1 MMSSQSVASV
11 GLAVYIAAIMDSALT
26 AAPPATPPLASAP
39 TALLSASLTVVPAA
53 EVPLAQHPANDSR
66 LFINR
71 ELSWLAFNERVLEEA
86 LDPQVPAIERFKFL
100 SIAASNLDEFF
111 MIRVAGLKQQLAGH
125 VEETGPDAMSPSEQ
139 LEAISARVHEM
150 VARQYRAL
158 TAEVLPVIDRA
169 GARLVATGQLG
180 PEKDAFISDYF
191 AREVFPVLTPIA
203 IDPGHPFPH
212 LRNKSLN
219 LAVRFTS
226 QSLGTR
232 LRYGM
237 VPVPAVLPRLVE
249 LPEAAGGKQRSYVL
263 LEDVIA
269 RHVSSL
275 FPGMP
280 VGGCYAL
287 RVTRNWDLSID
298 EEEAEDLLV
307 TIEREIRRRDRG
319 GAVRLEIAASADAA
333 LVDFLSRALKLGPPD
348 VYKIEGP
355 LNIPDLMPL
364 HGRIDQKELR
374 DEPFTPVF
382 PPTLGDGER
391 DLFRLI
397 RERDVLLHHPYESF
411 DPVSSLI
418 EAAADDP
425 AVLAIKQ
432 TLYRTGKDS
441 PIVRALQ
448 RAAENGKQVTA
459 LVELK
464 ARMDEEANIVW
475 ARALEQSGVHVV
487 YGLIGYKTH
496 CKVALVVRR
505 EAGGL
510 RRYVHLGTG
519 NYNPITA
526 KLYTDLSLFTAREEF
541 GADATAI
548 FNLLTGYSKPVKW
561 NKLKV
566 APLELKAGVLEL
578 IEREATL
585 ARQTGRGRI
594 VAKMNALA
602 DADVIRALY
611 RASQAGVQID
621 LLIRGLCCLR
631 PGIPGISDRI
641 RVVSIIDRYL
651 EHHRIWYFEAGGKRE
666 VHLASADWMPRNFV
680 RRVEISFPIEDP
692 AVKERILDEILGTAL
707 ADNVKARLLKP
718 DGTYERIQPG
728 SHGTS
733 VLPLRSQERFMALAR
748 RVAAA
753 GETQSAGVAP
763 HEMFPSG
770 QRARAQRRNKKRT

>member
-1 MMSSQSVASV
+1 MDPAVLPIVANLV
-11 GLAVYIAAIMDSALT
+11 
-26 AAPPATPPLASAP
+26 SAP
-39 TALLSASLTVVPAA
+39 APAAGPASTPAGAPLSASLTVVPAA
-53 EVPLAQHPANDSR
+53 EVPLVQHAANDSR

-86 LDPQVPAIERFKFL
+86 SDPQVPALERFKFL
-100 SIAASNLDEFF
+100 AIASSNLDEFF
-111 MIRVAGLKQQLAGH
+111 MIRVAGLKQQREGH
-125 VEETGPDAMSPSEQ
+125 VEETGPDAMSPNEQ
-139 LEAISARVHEM
+139 LEAIATRVHEM
-150 VARQYRAL
+150 VARQYRTL
-158 TAEVLPVIDRA
+158 TTEVLPVIERT
-169 GARLVATGQLG
+169 GARLLSTGHLS
-180 PEKDAFISDYF
+180 PEKDAYVSDYF

-219 LAVRFTS
+219 LAVRFAA

-237 VPVPAVLPRLVE
+237 VPVPGVLPRLVE
-249 LPEAAGGKQRSYVL
+249 LPDGPGKQRSYVL

-269 RHVSSL
+269 RHVAKL

-280 VGGCYAL
+280 IEGCYAL

-307 TIEREIRRRDRG
+307 TIEREVRRRDRG
-319 GAVRLEIAASADAA
+319 GAVRLEIAASADAQ
-333 LVDFLSRALKLGPPD
+333 LSDYLLRALKLGEQD
-348 VYKIEGP
+348 VYRSEGP
-355 LNIPDLMPL
+355 LNVPDLLPL
-364 HGRIDQKELR
+364 LSRLEQKELR
-374 DEPFTPVF
+374 DEPFTPVI
-382 PPTLGDGER
+382 PPALGDGER

-411 DPVSSLI
+411 DPVTSLI
-418 EAAADDP
+418 EAAAEDP

-464 ARMDEEANIVW
+464 ARMDEEANILW
-475 ARALEQSGVHVV
+475 ARALEQAGVHVV

-496 CKVALVVRR
+496 CKVSLIVRR

-519 NYNPITA
+519 NYNPFTA
-526 KLYTDLSLFTAREEF
+526 KVYTDLSLFTSREEF

-548 FNLLTGYSKPVKW
+548 FNLLTGYSKPLAW
-561 NKLKV
+561 NKFRV
-566 APLELKAGVLEL
+566 APLGLKAEVIDL
-578 IEREATL
+578 IDREATR
-585 ARQTGRGRI
+585 AKETGKGRI
-594 VAKMNALA
+594 IAKMNALA
-602 DADVIRALY
+602 DSDVIRALY

-621 LLIRGLCCLR
+621 LLVRGVCCLR
-631 PGIPGISDRI
+631 PGVPGVSERI
-641 RVVSIIDRYL
+641 RVVSIVDRYL
-651 EHHRIWYFEAGGKRE
+651 EHHRIWFFEAGGKRE
-666 VHLASADWMPRNFV
+666 IFLASADWMPRNFV
-680 RRVEISFPIEDP
+680 RRVEIAFPVEDP
-692 AVKERILDEILGTAL
+692 LIKERILDEILGTAL
-707 ADNVKARLLKP
+707 ADNVKARILKP

-728 SHGTS
+728 THGTG
-733 VLPLRSQERFMALAR
+733 VQPIRSQERYMALAR
-748 RVAAA
+748 RVAA
-753 GETQSAGVAP
+753 SADSGPTVPP
-763 HEMFPSG
+763 HEIFPAGS
-770 QRARAQRRNKKRT
+770 RARERRRKTKRA